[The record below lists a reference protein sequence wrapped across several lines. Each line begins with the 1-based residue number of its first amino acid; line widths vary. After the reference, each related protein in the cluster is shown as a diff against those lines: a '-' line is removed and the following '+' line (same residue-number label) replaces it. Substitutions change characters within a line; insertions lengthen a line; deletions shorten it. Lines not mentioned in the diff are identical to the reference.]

1 MHVIVI
7 LYEINFIFNIKQ
19 TLINISIY
27 QYINIS
33 LYHYITISI
42 YQYINISLYHYITIS
57 VYQYI
62 NISILS
68 YAINKGIFIELF
80 YFFSMHTFQWL
91 VQNIIEC
98 L

>member
-19 TLINISIY
+19 TLFHISIPIY
-27 QYINIS
+27 QYQ
-33 LYHYITISI
+33 YQFITISI
-42 YQYINISLYHYITIS
+42 YQYIDISI
-57 VYQYI
+57 YQYI

-80 YFFSMHTFQWL
+80 YSFSMHTFEWL

>member
-7 LYEINFIFNIKQ
+7 LYENNFISNIKQ
-19 TLINISIY
+19 TLINISIPIY
-27 QYINIS
+27 QYQYQFITISLYQYIDISIYRYINIS
-33 LYHYITISI
+33 I
-42 YQYINISLYHYITIS
+42 
-57 VYQYI
+57 YQYI

-80 YFFSMHTFQWL
+80 YSFSMHTFEWL